1 MVRRKRSISYR
12 SERERNRGRDRDKR
26 QRKRLDNE
34 RNMLEM
40 LSVMSACS
48 LERREEAKGSAEAGA
63 AEPGGSRDVPESGAG
78 GASTMDDDRS
88 ASASPAFKPGTPNQT
103 AFDPAAAAAGQYRQ
117 PPAQSKYS
125 QLLAVIEDM
134 GRDIRPTYSGSK
146 SSAERLKRG
155 IGHARILVRECL
167 IETERSAKS

>member
-1 MVRRKRSISYR
+1 M
-12 SERERNRGRDRDKR
+12 E
-26 QRKRLDNE
+26 
-34 RNMLEM
+34 
-40 LSVMSACS
+40 
-48 LERREEAKGSAEAGA
+48 
-63 AEPGGSRDVPESGAG
+63 
-78 GASTMDDDRS
+78 DDRS
-88 ASASPAFKPGTPNQT
+88 ASASPAFSKPGTPSP
-103 AFDPAAAAAGQYRQ
+103 AAYDPQLVAAAAAQYRQ
-117 PPAQSKYS
+117 PAQSKYS

>member
-1 MVRRKRSISYR
+1 M
-12 SERERNRGRDRDKR
+12 
-26 QRKRLDNE
+26 
-34 RNMLEM
+34 
-40 LSVMSACS
+40 
-48 LERREEAKGSAEAGA
+48 EE
-63 AEPGGSRDVPESGAG
+63 
-78 GASTMDDDRS
+78 DRS

-103 AFDPAAAAAGQYRQ
+103 AYDPAAGQYRQ